1 MSFCIGC
8 LPNGEFP
15 SWSCNES
22 YLVPCGEFSKAILN
36 LADSNAELAIME
48 SVGGFVAGSHQR
60 GIPQRFS
67 VQDEVD

>member
-15 SWSCNES
+15 SCNES
-22 YLVPCGEFSKAILN
+22 YLVPCGEFAKVILN

-48 SVGGFVAGSHQR
+48 SVSGFIVGSH
-60 GIPQRFS
+60 
-67 VQDEVD
+67 

>member
-15 SWSCNES
+15 SCNES
-22 YLVPCGEFSKAILN
+22 YLVPCGAFAKVILN

-48 SVGGFVAGSHQR
+48 SVSGFIVGSHR
-60 GIPQRFS
+60 RDIPQRFS